1 MISGNPSVAMGESV
15 DDSPAANRRQWTSVQ
30 GFSLAGKVIPTTRG
44 ATSAGRTARIV
55 TANPIRHRRVWWY
68 LLAEKTAASMHK
80 QIEEGKKKL
89 TQAISPQELA
99 EAEHRAA
106 ERLNNLKS
114 QSTSASV
121 CLVPS
126 KKTLTGVP

>member
-1 MISGNPSVAMGESV
+1 
-15 DDSPAANRRQWTSVQ
+15 
-30 GFSLAGKVIPTTRG
+30 
-44 ATSAGRTARIV
+44 
-55 TANPIRHRRVWWY
+55 
-68 LLAEKTAASMHK
+68 MHK

-89 TQAISPQELA
+89 TQTISPQELA